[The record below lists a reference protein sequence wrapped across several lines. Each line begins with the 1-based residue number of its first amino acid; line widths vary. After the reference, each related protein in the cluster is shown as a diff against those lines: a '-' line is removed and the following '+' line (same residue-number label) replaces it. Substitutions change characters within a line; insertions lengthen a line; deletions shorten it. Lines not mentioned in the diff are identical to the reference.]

1 MLDSAMAGC
10 LECAKNPF
18 LKLID
23 LKCLHASAS
32 IVGSM
37 GVVDKGGGG
46 YCIWEDD
53 EKVDCLSSL
62 KGRQEDPVYY
72 HGDFFHFI
80 WKVM

>member
-1 MLDSAMAGC
+1 MST
-10 LECAKNPF
+10 
-18 LKLID
+18 
-23 LKCLHASAS
+23 
-32 IVGSM
+32 VGSM